1 LTTLVAAGVPLIQRD
16 NTGSVVAT
24 QSLVRSRGLGVFY
37 RELPDLSAQLRDR
50 ALMASLRERVWE
62 QRLDFTF
69 DAHAD
74 ELVAFFRR
82 VISSRCPR
90 R

>member
-1 LTTLVAAGVPLIQRD
+1 
-16 NTGSVVAT
+16 
-24 QSLVRSRGLGVFY
+24 
-37 RELPDLSAQLRDR
+37 
-50 ALMASLRERVWE
+50 MASLRERVWE